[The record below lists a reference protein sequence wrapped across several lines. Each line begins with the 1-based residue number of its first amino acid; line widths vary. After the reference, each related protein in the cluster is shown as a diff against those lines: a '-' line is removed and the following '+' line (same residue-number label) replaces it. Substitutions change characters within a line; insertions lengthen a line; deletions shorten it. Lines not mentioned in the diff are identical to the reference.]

1 MSIDLFVSA
10 AQSQASS
17 VATKS
22 QADQQA
28 YENMIQA
35 LQQFVDEERLNSA
48 AYTNGKQFFSTVLIP
63 LVQAGILLSEAVGTA
78 CQKFVDD
85 YQATVDSGDL
95 KSEELEEKIQQLDLS
110 ISNFEAIR
118 ATIEQSTLGDNVI
131 IRQLDQNSRTIETLN
146 DTKKILQ
153 EKLEKLLA
161 FHASSPEIFA
171 NIAGLE
177 ALVNQGAS
185 QAEGAWT
192 GSGFSI
198 PTDLQWTTTVADK
211 WQIRAENIRKQEQ
224 AVHEAKIKEL
234 KQYKVYA
241 VVYYDQ
247 AGQPKIMW
255 QLEKDGKGVTNP
267 ELYRYLEQ
275 TGTQLTPDLFEF
287 IDYSSWEEKVQNGW
301 KNGYNYITGETYNP
315 LLGGLVATS
324 QYLEDGV
331 TWLNESELGVAIQT
345 LGFTYA
351 SYRMMTKN
359 GLVTVESEKASG
371 AKKIYNANGNP
382 DLRALRRAQFDEALK
397 NGFPDGTKLNQ
408 HAYNSLFKSGR
419 KDIMIDDI
427 IDALNSAPIPAKP
440 GSVEYINPK
449 TNTSVFVN
457 PTTKEVVGIWP
468 ASFKK

>member
-63 LVQAGILLSEAVGTA
+63 LVQAGILLSEAVGAA

-118 ATIEQSTLGDNVI
+118 ATIEQSNLGDNVI
-131 IRQLDQNSRTIETLN
+131 IRQLEQNSRTTETLN
-146 DTKKILQ
+146 DTKKVLQ

-171 NIAGLE
+171 NIAELE

-185 QAEGAWT
+185 QAGGAWID
-192 GSGFSI
+192 SGFSI
-198 PTDLQWTTTVADK
+198 PTDLQWTTTVANK
-211 WQIRAENIRKQEQ
+211 WQIRAESIRKQEQ

-275 TGTQLTPDLFEF
+275 AGTQLTPDLFEF

-324 QYLEDGV
+324 QYIQDGV

-371 AKKIYNANGNP
+371 AKLDFKNNKFLDISKMSKNDILNSLPDGWKYTENNGFIHVRDSTGKVRMKIDPPDKITKYDHVHLFDNNGNP
-382 DLRALRRAQFDEALK
+382 IDI
-397 NGFPDGTKLNQ
+397 NGNIV
-408 HAYNSLFKSGR
+408 GR
-419 KDIMIDDI
+419 KSK
-427 IDALNSAPIPAKP
+427 DAHIPI
-440 GSVEYINPK
+440 GN
-449 TNTSVFVN
+449 
-457 PTTKEVVGIWP
+457 
-468 ASFKK
+468 